1 MYQIEELEK
10 WKDKPEKI
18 VYRYSASG
26 DKWIYLILKKG
37 CIAGE
42 HYHKGLVASKNPE
55 INIILKGKVE
65 YYLKDLKSGKTEK
78 VIIEAP
84 KIIKIYP
91 FVYHEIKAIEETLF
105 LEPFDEEAVKR
116 DRFKLDD

>member
-26 DKWIYLILKKG
+26 DKWICLILKKG
-37 CIAGE
+37 CVAGE

-65 YYLKDLKSGKTEK
+65 YYLKDLKSGKPERSERR
-78 VIIEAP
+78 VARQR
-84 KIIKIYP
+84 Y
-91 FVYHEIKAIEETLF
+91 
-105 LEPFDEEAVKR
+105 
-116 DRFKLDD
+116 FKLLFIHSIAFFT